1 MREKILEVILDN
13 EKEFI
18 SGEEL
23 SKKLGISRT
32 AIWKHIRILRSQGY
46 NIESVNKKGYRLVDE
61 PTDLL
66 NPQNIYRNL
75 KTKFIGK
82 NVLHFE
88 TIDSTNDYAKKIGNE
103 LRDGSVIISEE
114 QTKGKGRLGRVW
126 ESKAGE
132 GIWMSI
138 ILKPNIIPNKAP
150 FITLIA
156 GASIVKALNIL
167 GVDAK
172 IKWPNDIT
180 INNKKL
186 SGILTELSAE
196 IERVNYI
203 VVGIGMNVKDTDFEE
218 ELKDKATSL
227 YKENYNV
234 SRIDIVKEILCRF
247 EKLYLDYIEKDDK
260 KEVLDI
266 CRQYSAIINKEIYV
280 IKNDQKELVDCIG
293 INEEG
298 NLIIKNKDGNLEE
311 IMSGEVSIRGVKGY
325 V

>member
-1 MREKILEVILDN
+1 MREKILKVILDN

-234 SRIDIVKEILCRF
+234 SRIDIVKEILCQF

>member
-1 MREKILEVILDN
+1 MREKILKVILDN

-132 GIWMSI
+132 GIWISI

-218 ELKDKATSL
+218 ELQDKATSL

-234 SRIDIVKEILCRF
+234 SRIDIVKEILCQF

>member
-234 SRIDIVKEILCRF
+234 SRVDIVKEILCQF
-247 EKLYLDYIEKDDK
+247 EKLYLDYIEKDEK

-298 NLIIKNKDGNLEE
+298 NLIIKNKDGKLEE

>member
-1 MREKILEVILDN
+1 MREKILKVILDN

-234 SRIDIVKEILCRF
+234 SRVDIVKEILCQF

-298 NLIIKNKDGNLEE
+298 NLIIKNKDGKLEE

>member
-132 GIWMSI
+132 GLWMSI
-138 ILKPNIIPNKAP
+138 IIKPNIIANKAP

-218 ELKDKATSL
+218 ELQDKATSL

-234 SRIDIVKEILCRF
+234 SRIDIVKEILCQF

>member
-18 SGEEL
+18 SGEDL

-234 SRIDIVKEILCRF
+234 SRVDIVKEILCQF

>member
-132 GIWMSI
+132 GIWISI

-234 SRIDIVKEILCRF
+234 SRIDIVKEILCQF

>member
-1 MREKILEVILDN
+1 MREKILKVILDN

-218 ELKDKATSL
+218 ELQDKATSL

-234 SRIDIVKEILCRF
+234 SRIDIVKEILCQF

>member
-132 GIWMSI
+132 GIWISI

-218 ELKDKATSL
+218 ELQDKATSL

-234 SRIDIVKEILCRF
+234 SRIDIVKEILCQF